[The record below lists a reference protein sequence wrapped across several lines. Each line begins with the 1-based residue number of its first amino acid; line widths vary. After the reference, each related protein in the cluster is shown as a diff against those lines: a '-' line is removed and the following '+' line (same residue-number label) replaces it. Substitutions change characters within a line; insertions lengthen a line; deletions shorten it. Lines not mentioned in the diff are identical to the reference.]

1 MPTKSS
7 KTRDLVGHVVRSQER
22 RERGQKD
29 AVLRGVNIL
38 GLTFFPSVPVSI
50 KTHSLSLLS
59 LSLSLFSSYSFCRVS
74 YSPLTLLLQRN
85 QAKLL
90 VIALL
95 ALVIMLGGCV
105 GILIAAVLLNEG
117 IMGFP
122 IPAEII
128 RRATRMAF
136 ISMFGKSCLI
146 LYFPY
151 LKSSKNGGGVSQ
163 VSMVLTCP
171 ACLFILL
178 GVAVTVVGVLV
189 HASGAT
195 EDPSAR
201 RLEV

>member
-50 KTHSLSLLS
+50 KTHTLS
-59 LSLSLFSSYSFCRVS
+59 LSLSSSYSFCRVS

-117 IMGFP
+117 IMGVP

>member
-1 MPTKSS
+1 M
-7 KTRDLVGHVVRSQER
+7 
-22 RERGQKD
+22 
-29 AVLRGVNIL
+29 
-38 GLTFFPSVPVSI
+38 
-50 KTHSLSLLS
+50 
-59 LSLSLFSSYSFCRVS
+59 
-74 YSPLTLLLQRN
+74 LLQRN

>member
-50 KTHSLSLLS
+50 KTLS
-59 LSLSLFSSYSFCRVS
+59 LSLSLSLSSSYSFCRVS

-117 IMGFP
+117 IMGVP